1 MAAIWLTTSIW
12 QNRLKLIY
20 LILLLPVV
28 VILCIFLYLIIIH
41 NEINNLFWDNF
52 LTINTYLVPV
62 LILWLIVWIY
72 LQKQIIFKF
81 TWAKEVT
88 RKEEPEIYNI
98 VENLCISR
106 GLITPKIW
114 IIEDNS
120 LNAFATW
127 WSPKS
132 SWVVFSRWLINKLDK
147 KEIEAVA
154 AHELTHIINW
164 DVKNMVIIN
173 VFIWAVG
180 TIWYLL
186 MRTGMSR
193 WSSRSKGKNPLPLL
207 WLFLYLASIL
217 LLPLI
222 NLAISRKKEY
232 LADAWA
238 VQLTKDNESMI
249 NALKKISNNSII
261 ESVADNGRNVA
272 SMFIGNPRNK
282 PKLFWE
288 LRSIFSTHPS
298 IESRI
303 EALQRY

>member
-20 LILLLPVV
+20 LMLLLPIVV
-28 VILCIFLYLIIIH
+28 VLCISLYLFVIH
-41 NEINNLFWDNF
+41 QEINSLFWDDF
-52 LTINTYLVPV
+52 LIINTYLIPI
-62 LILWLIVWIY
+62 LILWLIIWIY

-106 GLITPKIW
+106 WLITPKIW

-132 SWVVFSRWLINKLDK
+132 SWVVFSRWLIKKLDK

-173 VFIWAVG
+173 VFIWAIG

-186 MRTGMSR
+186 MRTGMLR

-207 WLFLYLASIL
+207 GLFLYLASIL

-288 LRSIFSTHPS
+288 FRSLFSTHPS